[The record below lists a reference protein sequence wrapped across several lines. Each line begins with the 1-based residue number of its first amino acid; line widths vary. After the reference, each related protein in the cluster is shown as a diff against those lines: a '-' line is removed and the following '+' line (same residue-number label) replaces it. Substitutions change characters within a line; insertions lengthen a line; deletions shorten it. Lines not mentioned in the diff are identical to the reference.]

1 MAHAMHRPDIHV
13 PHVTLNTDGRRH
25 PRENAMAVATVVLGV
40 VTLLLA
46 LAPNMHVLG
55 SWLGLVGIVIGMI
68 TQMISVTTPERVVI
82 VLGLGASAV
91 GFGLNMA
98 HGGLY

>member
-1 MAHAMHRPDIHV
+1 MARASHRPEIHV
-13 PHVTLNTDGRRH
+13 PHVTLNTDGQRH
-25 PRENAMAVATVVLGV
+25 PRENALAVATVVLGV
-40 VTLLLA
+40 LTLA
-46 LAPNMHVLG
+46 FAFAPSAHLVG
-55 SWLGLVGIVIGMI
+55 SWTGLVGIVIGMV
-68 TQMISVTTPERVVI
+68 TQMISVTTAERVVI